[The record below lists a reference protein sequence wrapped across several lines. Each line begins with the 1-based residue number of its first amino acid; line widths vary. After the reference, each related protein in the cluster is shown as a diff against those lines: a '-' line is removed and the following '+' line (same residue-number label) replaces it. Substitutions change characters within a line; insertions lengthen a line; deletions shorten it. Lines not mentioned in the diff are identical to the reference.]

1 MALVSATGHVDA
13 ENARRRLPGNTAT
26 HVALGIV
33 AVYVLLA
40 VVSPLVLG
48 DYISVHPAT
57 RLKPPSAT
65 FWFGTDQLGRGIFE
79 RTLVGTGNSL
89 LVGACVALLAT
100 LIGGGIGLVA
110 GYFRTG
116 EWVIMRL
123 MDGLMAVPS
132 VLLAIALASLLGA
145 GLTTVIIA
153 IAVPEIPRMV
163 RLVRSVVLAL
173 RQQPY
178 VLAAISIGTRPTKIL
193 FRHILPNAVGALTV
207 QATYVCASAIITESI
222 LSFLGIG
229 STPDSPSWGSIMAY
243 GRPYFQVSPW
253 MILFPGVFLSV
264 LVLTINILGDGLRDM
279 LDPRLRRGATL

>member
-1 MALVSATGHVDA
+1 MALVSATGPVDA
-13 ENARRRLPGNTAT
+13 EATRRRLPGNAAT

-178 VLAAISIGTRPTKIL
+178 VLAAISIGTRPAKIL